1 MHFAPQHDAS
11 AGARVRLDS
20 FQLSPGFDMPP
31 AGGRACGPN
40 VRCTP
45 FLFQRPESVPDSVV
59 SGFRDPGPGDGT
71 HGASRV
77 GNDALSDSSF
87 DTTDIDAMLHRLE
100 ELRQRHRELDTT
112 IEQLESSGANDIQIM
127 GLKREKLRV
136 KDKIAWL
143 SSHMTPDIIA

>member
-1 MHFAPQHDAS
+1 
-11 AGARVRLDS
+11 
-20 FQLSPGFDMPP
+20 MPP

-40 VRCTP
+40 VRCTT
-45 FLFQRPESVPDSVV
+45 FLFQRPESFPDSAISIRVTGRTAPAG
-59 SGFRDPGPGDGT
+59 SG
-71 HGASRV
+71 S
-77 GNDALSDSSF
+77 NALSDSSF

-100 ELRQRHRELDTT
+100 ELRLRHRELDTT
-112 IEQLESSGANDIQIM
+112 IEQLEASGSNDIQIM